1 MPPPPPAPARFP
13 FWTEEKLRIADT
25 DMNGHV
31 NNGAIGAFCEAGR
44 VEVMRA
50 IAGPPESSPVR
61 MVVARVEIDY
71 RAEIHFPGRV
81 RIGTAVTRLG
91 GSSLTVEQ
99 GLFREGA
106 CFATSRAVMVMLDPA
121 TRRPA
126 PIPAALR
133 AGFAALA
140 PIGEAAEESA

>member
-1 MPPPPPAPARFP
+1 MPPPPPALARFP

-50 IAGPPESSPVR
+50 VAGAPEDSPVR

-71 RAEIHFPGRV
+71 RAEIHFPGQV

-91 GSSLTVEQ
+91 ESSLTVEQ
-99 GLFREGA
+99 GLFRDEV

-121 TRRPA
+121 TRRPT
-126 PIPAALR
+126 PMPAALR
-133 AGFAALA
+133 EGFATLA
-140 PIGEAAEESA
+140 PAEGAA